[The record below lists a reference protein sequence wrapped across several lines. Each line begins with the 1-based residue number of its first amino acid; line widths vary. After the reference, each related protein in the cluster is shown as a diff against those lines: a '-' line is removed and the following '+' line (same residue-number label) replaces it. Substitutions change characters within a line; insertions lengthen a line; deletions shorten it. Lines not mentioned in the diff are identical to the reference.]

1 MAEGGKVAEDLGL
14 SDAALQVIIDGIAA
28 KLQKAGHKDGT
39 PRGNGDPSN
48 VGEGTSRSVAT
59 NKGGESELIMCC
71 PARSGCRV
79 GWSAIRVVALAVG
92 AAARVVDRYR
102 TPSTLMG
109 VTICGYSRSE

>member
-1 MAEGGKVAEDLGL
+1 MAEGRKMAEDLGL
-14 SDAALQVIIDGIAA
+14 NDATLQAIIDSVAA

-59 NKGGESELIMCC
+59 NKGSESELIMCC

-79 GWSAIRVVALAVG
+79 G
-92 AAARVVDRYR
+92 
-102 TPSTLMG
+102 
-109 VTICGYSRSE
+109 